1 MKGKSYRLKSTGQY
15 LTPEEAMTKSPEE
28 LETKIEKMSKS
39 KNNGVNPLDE
49 INKNGADTLRMTLL
63 FYGPNEKD
71 IAWDTNLLKT
81 FVKNIHRYLLIR

>member
-1 MKGKSYRLKSTGQY
+1 MD
-15 LTPEEAMTKSPEE
+15 
-28 LETKIEKMSKS
+28 TKIEKMSKS

-81 FVKNIHRYLLIR
+81 FVNNLHNYLHI